1 MASAAAL
8 SPLLESTSDWA
19 RVLLDA
25 LDDAVLMHDCDGRI
39 LEVNAAACRRLG
51 YARAEFLQLTTRDID
66 APEFARGFAERTQA
80 QLAEGN
86 LRCEGLHRTKDG
98 RTIPVDINTSR
109 MTFHGQPAILAVMR
123 DITKHKQ
130 AEEALAKQ
138 GQLLQSILDNMG
150 DAIVAFDNDGQIFL
164 FNPAA
169 ERCFGP
175 RLVQKDFQLRRG
187 RIRGQDPWN
196 LGVLSPYSDAAPLP
210 MARCIRGE
218 AFDDEEF
225 WVRHAHAPDGL
236 WLRVHGRPLRDVR
249 GAIRGG
255 VLLCHDITDR
265 KQDER
270 RLQAQY
276 AVNAAI
282 AGGGAL
288 AELAGAILQK
298 LGEGLDM
305 DVAVL
310 WVFEGN
316 DQTLHCNEVW
326 HDLPETPQEFL
337 TLTRLMNLSVG
348 LDLAGAVCQDG
359 TARAL
364 ALIEPDSEQYSRR
377 RLAWQAGLRG
387 ALAFPIHSNQDIIG
401 VLEFFSRTAPK
412 LDDALLSMMN
422 ALGGQ
427 IGQML
432 QRQRVERDLR
442 DSEALYQSLVQS
454 LPQNI
459 FRKDRAGRVTFGN
472 RRYCET
478 LKLPL
483 EKLLGKTDF
492 DLFPVELA
500 RKYVQDDERV
510 LQTGRPLETVEEHHL
525 PDGST
530 IFVQVVKTPVVDAQG
545 EIVGTQCIFWDVTEK
560 KRAAEVVAD
569 SERRYRQLTEATL
582 DAIILVD
589 QQSLITLFNPS
600 AERMFGWQAA
610 EVIGQPSGVLVPPDY
625 RHLHEQG
632 FRRYVETRQPRMIGR
647 TVEVHA
653 LRKDGTEF
661 PVEIALSALALGS
674 GVQGPVQFLAAIR
687 DLTERNKMR
696 SVLVHSEKLA
706 SIGLLS
712 AGVAHEINN
721 PLAFV
726 ANNLVVLERDCR
738 GLLPLLNMFEEHG
751 EALQRATPG
760 LWRRYQ
766 ALAADIDLPYIRENF
781 ERLLQRTR
789 DGVERVTR
797 IVQSLRSL
805 ARTDTPRAQDASLP
819 DLIDANLEILRGR
832 FRRSG
837 IVVEQEHAAAVKV
850 PCVPSQINQVILNL
864 LMNAFQ
870 AVEAHRAEGGCI
882 WIRTRPEGDEMLLEI
897 ADNGP
902 GIDPAH
908 FAKLFDPF
916 FTTKDV
922 GEGTGLGLSI
932 SHNIVEA
939 HRGRIEVGGSFGQG
953 ATFRV
958 YLPLASTRA

>member
-1 MASAAAL
+1 MASSAVCAAAAE
-8 SPLLESTSDWA
+8 PISDWA
-19 RVLLDA
+19 RALLDA
-25 LDDAVLMHDCDGRI
+25 LDDAVFMHDCDGRI
-39 LEVNAAACRRLG
+39 LEVNDAACRRLG
-51 YARAEFLQLTTRDID
+51 YTRDEFLRLSTSDID

-80 QLAEGN
+80 QLTEGTF
-86 LRCEGLHRTKDG
+86 RCEGLHRAKDG
-98 RTIPVDINTSR
+98 RVIPVDINTSR
-109 MTFHGQPAILAVMR
+109 LTFHGQPAILAVMR
-123 DITKHKQ
+123 DITKRKQ
-130 AEEALAKQ
+130 AEEAMAKQ

-175 RLVQKDFQLRRG
+175 RLVQKDFQLMRGHGAAEAALPVRRC
-187 RIRGQDPWN
+187 
-196 LGVLSPYSDAAPLP
+196 L
-210 MARCIRGE
+210 RGE
-218 AFDDEEF
+218 AFDDEEYC
-225 WVRHAHAPDGL
+225 VRHAEAPQGL
-236 WLRVHGRPLRDVR
+236 WMRIHGRPLRDPR
-249 GAIRGG
+249 GGIRGG
-255 VLLCHDITDR
+255 VLLCHDMTLR
-265 KQDER
+265 KQLER
-270 RLQAQY
+270 RLEAQY

-282 AGGGAL
+282 AGGGTL
-288 AELAGAILQK
+288 GEVAGAILQK

-305 DVAVL
+305 EVAVL

-316 DQTLHCNEVW
+316 DQTLHCMEVW

-337 TLTRLMNLSVG
+337 TLTRLVNLSPG
-348 LDLAGAVCQDG
+348 LDLPGEVCQDG

-364 ALIEPDSEQYSRR
+364 ALTEPVAEHYSRR
-377 RLAWQAGLRG
+377 RMAWQAGLRG
-387 ALAFPIHSNQDIIG
+387 ASAFPIHSKQDVIG
-401 VLEFFSRTAPK
+401 VLEFYSHAVPK

-442 DSEALYQSLVQS
+442 NSETLYQSLVES

-459 FRKDRAGRVTFGN
+459 FRKDRSGRVTFGN

-478 LKLPL
+478 LKRPI

-500 RKYVQDDERV
+500 RKYIADDERV
-510 LQTGRPLETVEEHHL
+510 MQSGQPFETVEAHHL
-525 PDGST
+525 PDGNT
-530 IFVQVVKTPVVDAQG
+530 IFVQVVKTPVVDALG

-560 KRAAEVVAD
+560 KRAAELMAD

-589 QQSLITLFNPS
+589 QRGLITLFNPA

-610 EVIGQPSGVLVPPDY
+610 EVIGQPPSLLVPLDY
-625 RHLHEQG
+625 RQLHEQG
-632 FRRYVETRQPRMIGR
+632 FRRYVQTRQARMIGR
-647 TVEVHA
+647 TVEVQA
-653 LRKDGTEF
+653 LRKDGSEF
-661 PVEIALSALALGS
+661 PVEIALSALAMS
-674 GVQGPVQFLAAIR
+674 TEAKGPVQFLAAIR
-687 DLTERNKMR
+687 DLTERTKMR

-726 ANNLVVLERDCR
+726 ANNLVVLNRDCI
-738 GLLPLLNMFEEHG
+738 GVLPLLSLFDEHG
-751 EALQRATPG
+751 DTLAAKAPE

-766 ALAADIDLPYIRENF
+766 KIAADVDLQYLRDNL
-781 ERLLQRTR
+781 ERILQRTR

-797 IVQSLRSL
+797 IVQSLRGL
-805 ARTDTPRAQDASLP
+805 ARTDTPRAQETSLS
-819 DLIDANLEILRGR
+819 DLIESSLEILRGR
-832 FRRSG
+832 FRKSG
-837 IVVEQEHAAAVKV
+837 IVVEQEHAASVKV
-850 PCVPSQINQVILNL
+850 QCVPSQISQVILNL

-870 AVEAHRAEGGCI
+870 AVESHRPEGGRI
-882 WIRTRPEGDEMLLEI
+882 WIRTRPEGEEMLLEI

-902 GIDPAH
+902 GIDAAH
-908 FAKLFDPF
+908 FPKLFDPF

-932 SHNIVEA
+932 CHNIVEA
-939 HRGRIEVGGSFGQG
+939 HRGRIEVDGSFGQG

-958 YLPLASTRA
+958 YLPLAPTENQS